1 MVRGDDTNRNI
12 WIACIDK
19 PTAILTVVLK
29 FIFICLNYCLDRL
42 LIFRNR
48 CLLCWQTFCCCILRF
63 SPNPIFTDKITIRGC
78 GVGHHISV
86 CSHII
91 PGTVCVLIPFIY
103 QVGTIR
109 VLYLPPPPHPA
120 STLLHLL
127 PSLEPSSWLL
137 LLLKTAFFLI
147 AFSCDPLS
155 ADSLRS
161 CFCHFTEE
169 IKNKALACVH
179 TNTS

>member
-109 VLYLPPPPHPA
+109 VLYLPPPPA
-120 STLLHLL
+120 
-127 PSLEPSSWLL
+127 
-137 LLLKTAFFLI
+137 
-147 AFSCDPLS
+147 
-155 ADSLRS
+155 S
-161 CFCHFTEE
+161 CFHSPAFAT
-169 IKNKALACVH
+169 IIGTIVMVATVVKNSILFNCFFM
-179 TNTS
+179 